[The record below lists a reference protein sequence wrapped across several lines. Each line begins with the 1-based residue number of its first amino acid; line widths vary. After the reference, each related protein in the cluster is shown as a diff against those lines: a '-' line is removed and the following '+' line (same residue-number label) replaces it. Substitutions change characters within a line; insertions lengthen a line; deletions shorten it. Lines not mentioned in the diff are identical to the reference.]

1 MSKPATLEAARS
13 AKDEAARQ
21 LADKADVVGIGLTKT
36 KRGGYAVKVNVRKAP
51 AEAMPESVQG
61 VPLLIEVVGTIRKR
75 S

>member
-13 AKDEAARQ
+13 AKEEAARQ
-21 LADKADVVGIGLTKT
+21 LADKADVVGIGLTKL
-36 KRGGYAVKVNVRKAP
+36 KRGGYAVKVNVRSAP
-51 AEAMPESVQG
+51 AGAMPESVQG